1 MSAVIQIVNF
11 ILAKGL
17 NHMQFDAFFI
27 WYKDKPLP
35 HRFFDLDSE
44 IRKFMRDKEKPV
56 AELDDLEWDRD
67 LAFIV
72 DITEHL
78 HVLHAKI

>member
-1 MSAVIQIVNF
+1 M
-11 ILAKGL
+11 K
-17 NHMQFDAFFI
+17 
-27 WYKDKPLP
+27 
-35 HRFFDLDSE
+35 
-44 IRKFMRDKEKPV
+44 DKEKPV

-78 HVLHAKI
+78 HVLHAKIQGRNRVMTEYYRCIHTFRMKLDQWVIQLPPR